1 MVPEI
6 MPVGRDR
13 GLGGGGEDLQW
24 IPDIAVW
31 DATLR
36 MVAAEAQVR
45 RTFKPG
51 SVLDDEVIGLTSSG
65 A

>member
-1 MVPEI
+1 
-6 MPVGRDR
+6 
-13 GLGGGGEDLQW
+13 
-24 IPDIAVW
+24 
-31 DATLR
+31 